1 MDLDG
6 NKQKGIIDKKGIKQL
21 TSALKDLNDILNN
34 NDNENKESK
43 IDKYLSALEGEF
55 KDD

>member
-43 IDKYLSALEGEF
+43 IDKYLSAIEGEF